1 MYGGSFLLYT
11 NFSAV
16 SQFAFLHDI
25 NLYVLLHP
33 VKLLADYSFFR
44 IGSVALN
51 KVSMVAVLPLVLFAM
66 SLIGCFWYCKPI
78 RQQRRILP
86 QYARALHIKSSCLGW
101 QELRKLLFK
110 DKVLYGMLFAVC
122 IGIFQIAQQ
131 QSVTTNKDRQY
142 NYYIDTI
149 GDHVSVQANQRM
161 EEQEQVFRLL
171 QEQYQNSV
179 TLAEQS
185 QLARKLEGLE
195 AFQEYKAAY
204 EQRKREGV
212 DRKLLKEDV
221 YRLLFEDGAMKKSS
235 YLLTVTCLILFLV
248 QSYHRELKSGMLTLQ
263 NSSPSRCDV
272 HNWKIRHL
280 FCIVTIMTIILYV
293 AQLIRI
299 IQLYPSISFQT
310 PLYEIQDY
318 FNSGIAIPLWQ
329 FLTWMLAAQLL
340 LLLTWILLLCEIMK
354 RWNQRTFVMLGAFLL
369 MLFPVMLPD
378 NFQSI
383 GLNILYQLFY
393 PYRWLMY
400 GYAAYTT
407 LLLIL
412 LAAVLF
418 YKKHHLKKGFFFSF
432 NRFI

>member
-1 MYGGSFLLYT
+1 
-11 NFSAV
+11 
-16 SQFAFLHDI
+16 
-25 NLYVLLHP
+25 
-33 VKLLADYSFFR
+33 
-44 IGSVALN
+44 
-51 KVSMVAVLPLVLFAM
+51 
-66 SLIGCFWYCKPI
+66 
-78 RQQRRILP
+78 
-86 QYARALHIKSSCLGW
+86 
-101 QELRKLLFK
+101 
-110 DKVLYGMLFAVC
+110 
-122 IGIFQIAQQ
+122 
-131 QSVTTNKDRQY
+131 
-142 NYYIDTI
+142 
-149 GDHVSVQANQRM
+149 
-161 EEQEQVFRLL
+161 
-171 QEQYQNSV
+171 
-179 TLAEQS
+179 
-185 QLARKLEGLE
+185 
-195 AFQEYKAAY
+195 
-204 EQRKREGV
+204 
-212 DRKLLKEDV
+212 
-221 YRLLFEDGAMKKSS
+221 MKKSS

-263 NSSPSRCDV
+263 SSSPSRCDV

-393 PYRWLMY
+393 PYRWLMH

-418 YKKHHLKKGFFFSF
+418 YKKHHLKKGFFFGF

>member
-1 MYGGSFLLYT
+1 
-11 NFSAV
+11 
-16 SQFAFLHDI
+16 
-25 NLYVLLHP
+25 
-33 VKLLADYSFFR
+33 
-44 IGSVALN
+44 
-51 KVSMVAVLPLVLFAM
+51 
-66 SLIGCFWYCKPI
+66 
-78 RQQRRILP
+78 
-86 QYARALHIKSSCLGW
+86 
-101 QELRKLLFK
+101 
-110 DKVLYGMLFAVC
+110 MLFAVC

-195 AFQEYKAAY
+195 AFQEYKVAY
-204 EQRKREGV
+204 EQRKREAV

-354 RWNQRTFVMLGAFLL
+354 RWNQRTFIMLGAFLL

-393 PYRWLMY
+393 PYRWLMH

-418 YKKHHLKKGFFFSF
+418 YKKHHLKKGFFFGF